1 MAPQPNVLHL
11 SPDDELVVV
20 LKRAARDHNLVI
32 VDTGEEVIEIGS
44 VSTRPADDE
53 QAEIDDEEPDAM
65 LELIGILESREPSNI
80 AECKDQY
87 LADAIDPRPR

>member
-1 MAPQPNVLHL
+1 MAAQSNVLHL

-20 LKRAARDHNLVI
+20 LKLAARDHNLVI

-44 VSTRPADDE
+44 VSTRPADGERDE
-53 QAEIDDEEPDAM
+53 NEDEEPDAI

-80 AECKDQY
+80 AEFKDQY